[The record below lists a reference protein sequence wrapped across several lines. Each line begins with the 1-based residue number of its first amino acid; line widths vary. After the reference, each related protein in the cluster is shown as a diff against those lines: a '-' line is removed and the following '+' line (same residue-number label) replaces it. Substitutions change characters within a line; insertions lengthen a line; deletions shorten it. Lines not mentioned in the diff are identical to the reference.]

1 MAQKNPF
8 TDFFAQNE
16 FSKLFEGYKNPA
28 FDMKAFLETQR
39 KNVQAVTQAQQLSFQ
54 SLQAIAQR
62 QSEILSQML
71 EDNSSLARELMGEGT
86 PEEKISKNAEMF
98 KSAYERM
105 THNMKELS
113 DIIAKSN
120 KEASGVINKRVAAT
134 MSEIQETLEKAQQS
148 KKAA

>member
-1 MAQKNPF
+1 
-8 TDFFAQNE
+8 
-16 FSKLFEGYKNPA
+16 
-28 FDMKAFLETQR
+28 MKAFLETQR